1 MIKQLNELEADIKAN
16 IKSVKREGLDELKS
30 VKVPQWEQLLKNP
43 EIELDQLQS
52 LLTEINQCVYI

>member
-1 MIKQLNELEADIKAN
+1 MIKHLNQLEKKIKAN
-16 IKSVKREGLDELKS
+16 IKFVNREGLDELKS